1 MERKLA
7 AILAADVV
15 GYAALMEADEAG
27 TFDRLRAGRRE
38 LFEPEIEKHH
48 GRIFKLM
55 GDGML
60 AEFGSVVDAVECAV
74 TLQRGMAERNAHV
87 EDGKRIEVRIGINL
101 GEVIVEG
108 DDRYGEGVN
117 VAARLQQLAD
127 PGGICVSAKVS
138 KEVEKKLA
146 FGFEPMGEQQ
156 MKNISEPISCYRVNL
171 QPGAAAAPRPDLA
184 VPAASGAAAGKAAIA
199 VLPFVNMSSDPEQ
212 EFFADGLAED
222 LITDLSKVAGLFVIS
237 RHSSFAF
244 KGKFSDVRA
253 VARDLGVRFV
263 VEGSVRRAAQRIR
276 INVQLIDAEDGT
288 HIWAD
293 RFDREVDDI
302 FALQD
307 EVVGRIVSALS
318 GAVPATGPVKGKR
331 TANIRAYDLLV
342 RGRGLINKFRE
353 GPLAG
358 RPLLQKAIEIDP
370 EFAEAYAWLA
380 MTYLYGWVYWG
391 EEAETQRLL
400 ALQAAERAVALDRD
414 NASAHSI
421 LGDVLIYD
429 GRLDAGIQEL
439 NTALR
444 IDPNQADAWLFMSEA
459 MTYRGRNDEALDSI
473 RKAFRANPYPPEW
486 YYWYLGFVEYAGRRY
501 DDAIEALNHVAEH
514 HAGAQRIM
522 AAALAQL
529 GRQGEAQ
536 AMAAQFMKAQPHFTI
551 AHWASAQPF
560 QHEPSR
566 QHFVDGYLKAG
577 LPM

>member
-27 TFDRLRAGRRE
+27 TFDRLRKGRKE
-38 LFEPEIEKHH
+38 LFEPEVDRHH

-55 GDGML
+55 GDGLL

-74 TLQRGMAERNAHV
+74 SLQRGMAERNAGV
-87 EDGKRIEVRIGINL
+87 PDDKRLEVRIGINL
-101 GEVIVEG
+101 GEVIVDG

-117 VAARLQQLAD
+117 VAARLQQLAE
-127 PGGICVSAKVS
+127 PGGICVSGKVS

-146 FGFEPMGEQQ
+146 FAFEPMGEQQ
-156 MKNISEPISCYRVNL
+156 MKNISEPIACYRVNL
-171 QPGAAAAPRPDLA
+171 QPNQGPGVPKPSLPPPPAAPA
-184 VPAASGAAAGKAAIA
+184 KAAIV

-244 KGKFSDVRA
+244 KGKFSDVRT

-263 VEGSVRRAAQRIR
+263 VEGSVRRAASRIR

-307 EVVGRIVSALS
+307 EVVGRIVNALS
-318 GAVPATGPVKGKR
+318 DVVPSSRPVKGKR
-331 TANIRAYDLLV
+331 AANIKAYDLLV
-342 RGRGLINKFRE
+342 RGRGLIHTL
-353 GPLAG
+353 GGISVG
-358 RPLLQKAIEIDP
+358 RPLLEKAIEIDP
-370 EFAEAYAWLA
+370 QFAEAYAWLA
-380 MTYLYGWVYWG
+380 MSYLYGWVYWG
-391 EEAETQRLL
+391 ESAETQRPL
-400 ALQAAERAVALDRD
+400 ARAAAERAVALDRE
-414 NASAHSI
+414 NASAHAI
-421 LGDVLIYD
+421 LGDVLIFD
-429 GRLDAGIQEL
+429 GQLDAGIREL
-439 NTALR
+439 TAALR
-444 IDPNQADAWLFMSEA
+444 IDPNHADAWLFMGEA
-459 MTYRGRNDEALDSI
+459 MDYLGRTDEALDHT
-473 RKAFRANPYPPEW
+473 RKAFAVNPYPPDW
-486 YYWYLGFVEYAGRRY
+486 YYWYLGFVEYAAGRY
-501 DDAIEALNHVAEH
+501 ADAVDALHHVAKQ
-514 HAGAQRIM
+514 HAGSRRIL

-529 GRQGEAQ
+529 GRLDEAK
-536 AMAAQFMKAQPHFTI
+536 AMAAEFMDVSPQFSIRQ
-551 AHWASAQPF
+551 WAGAQPF
-560 QHEPSR
+560 QHEPIR
-566 QHFVDGYLKAG
+566 QKFVEGYLKAG